1 MTISDFL
8 RRNWYWVLGIL
19 VSFLLFIISPVLFIA
34 VLIIVLVVYFV
45 FIRRGK
51 DKRVEST
58 VTKIKL
64 LRSVS
69 SRGVHDLRMSKV
81 CISIGVGDGVVRL
94 GDRWISALRIQ
105 ALDSSLLRDVMG
117 LGAIISDNNSNYL
130 VIYGDSPD
138 DVSIRLNTAVELLRS
153 RNVLFR
159 QLSSSEVISEVILR
173 WMS

>member
-1 MTISDFL
+1 MIFL

-19 VSFLLFIISPVLFIA
+19 ASLFLFIISPILFII

-45 FIRRGK
+45 LIRRGK
-51 DKRVEST
+51 NKGEEST
-58 VTKIKL
+58 VAKVKL

-69 SRGVHDLRMSKV
+69 SKGAHDLRVSRV
-81 CISIGVGDGVVRL
+81 CVSIGVGDSMVRL
-94 GDRWISALRIQ
+94 GDRWVSALRIN
-105 ALDSSLLRDVMG
+105 ALDSSLLRDIMG

-153 RNVLFR
+153 RNALFR